1 MPVTPALQRDV
12 EIILGRVN
20 ALHAFCMV
28 IAESLPN
35 ETLAVA
41 AKAMKTGYSKVEAD
55 AVASPIPESTLQE
68 MLRVMAELQMMLHT
82 NSTIPLNDDRQR

>member
-1 MPVTPALQRDV
+1 MLSTHFVWSSPNR
-12 EIILGRVN
+12 
-20 ALHAFCMV
+20 
-28 IAESLPN
+28 SN